1 MDSFNDNVFTVT
13 MDVNIEA
20 AIHNPL
26 SNCRPIMET
35 MMEQLDA
42 SEITITFKESF
53 METLGDI
60 DMVISLIGRYF
71 ASLPFNDIREI
82 ILVPEYGETNRL
94 HFHGVIRASAKTKA
108 SLLLFLKKRFGRS
121 EIKTIRNTISYLNYM
136 LKENPT
142 QYIYKK
148 Y

>member
-1 MDSFNDNVFTVT
+1 MDSDLFTVT
-13 MDVNIEA
+13 MDMEIEA
-20 AIHNPL
+20 AINNPL
-26 SNCRPIMET
+26 SNCRPIMEQ

-42 SEITITFKESF
+42 SEITITFKDTF
-53 METLGDI
+53 MDTLGDI

-71 ASLPFNDIREI
+71 SSLPFNDIREI
-82 ILVPEYGETNRL
+82 ILVPEYGDTNRL

-121 EIKTIRNTISYLNYM
+121 EIKTIRNTVNYLNYM
-136 LKENPT
+136 LKEKPT
-142 QYIYKK
+142 QYIYKR